1 MKIELKTI
9 HNTVI
14 VKSKTNRKTCPCCNG
29 SLNIDTD
36 EGKQACTTC
45 GELAGDFLTALDVSL
60 TSSEGNLSFFEK
72 YFSKDDFVKLQLI
85 KTIEDLRDAYYE
97 SIDNNLMQ
105 IQGNAQRT
113 NLIVRKA
120 REG

>member
-9 HNTVI
+9 HNTVV
-14 VKSKTNRKTCPCCNG
+14 VKSKTNRKTCPSCNG

-36 EGKQACTTC
+36 EGKEGCSIC
-45 GELAGDFLTALDVSL
+45 GGLAGDYLTALNISL
-60 TSSEGNLSFFEK
+60 TSSEGNLWFFEK

-85 KTIEDLRDAYYE
+85 KTIEDLRDAHYE
-97 SIDNNLMQ
+97 SIDNNLSQ
-105 IQGNAQRT
+105 IQGKSQRT

>member
-1 MKIELKTI
+1 MKSELKTI

-14 VKSKTNRKTCPCCNG
+14 VKSKTNRKTCPSCNG

-36 EGKQACTTC
+36 EGKQACTIC
-45 GELAGDFLTALDVSL
+45 GGLAGDFLTALKVSL
-60 TSSEGNLSFFEK
+60 TSSEGNLSYFEK
-72 YFSKDDFVKLQLI
+72 YFSKDDFVKLELI
-85 KTIEDLRDAYYE
+85 KTIEDLRDAHYE

-105 IQGNAQRT
+105 IQGKAQRT

>member
-36 EGKQACTTC
+36 EGKHSCTTC
-45 GELAGDFLTALDVSL
+45 GETSGDYLTALYVSL
-60 TSSEGNLSFFEK
+60 TSSEGNLYFFEK
-72 YFSKDDFVKLQLI
+72 YFSKDDFVKLELI
-85 KTIEDLRDAYYE
+85 KTIEDLRDAHYE
-97 SIDNNLMQ
+97 SIDNNSSQ
-105 IQGNAQRT
+105 IEGKTQRE

>member
-1 MKIELKTI
+1 MKIELKTLY
-9 HNTVI
+9 NTVI
-14 VKSKTNRKTCPCCNG
+14 VKSKTNRKTCPSCKG

-36 EGKQACTTC
+36 EGKDGCNIC
-45 GELAGDFLTALDVSL
+45 GMSGDYLTALNISL
-60 TSSEGNLSFFEK
+60 TSSEGNLSYFEK
-72 YFSKDDFVKLQLI
+72 YFSKDDFVKLELI
-85 KTIEDLRDAYYE
+85 KTIEELRDAHYE

-105 IQGNAQRT
+105 IQGKAQRT